1 MGADKEKNLVAGL
14 DLSASAKRCSGY
26 AEIDVASRSLTTA
39 LCLYTDDEILSTASS
54 RASIVAVDAP
64 IAGEAR
70 MRELDREAIRRGYRV
85 LPPSLGG
92 MRALTARAW
101 RIYQELSRR
110 GVVVIETHPRS
121 AMKSSGFRGV
131 REILKAYGISP
142 NAVQGPRP
150 LSKDI
155 EDAIVA
161 AVVAYCYYI
170 GSCIE
175 EVRAPDGVL
184 YLLRPPGGARGPA
197 ER

>member
-1 MGADKEKNLVAGL
+1 MGGDKEKNLVAGL

-26 AEIDVASRSLTTA
+26 AEIDMASRSLTTA
-39 LCLYTDDEILSTASS
+39 LCLYTDDEILFTASS

-101 RIYQELSRR
+101 RIYIELSRR

-121 AMKSSGFRGV
+121 AMKSSGFGGV
-131 REILKAYGISP
+131 REILEAYGISP
-142 NAVQGPRP
+142 TAVEVLMP
-150 LSKDI
+150 LSRDI
-155 EDAIVA
+155 ADAIVA
-161 AVVAYCYYI
+161 AVVAYCYRI
-170 GSCIE
+170 GGCIE
-175 EVRAPDGVL
+175 EVRASDGVL
-184 YLLRPPGGARGPA
+184 YLLRPPGSCTGPC
-197 ER
+197 